1 VGDHDTVQ
9 AEYVRPTGPRLAV
22 LTVAVAT
29 GMLLAAL
36 DASIVGTAMP
46 TVVASLGGLELFAWV
61 FAGYALVS
69 TTAMPIFGRLSDVYG
84 RKRLY
89 LFGMGVF
96 VLASALCGLA
106 QDMAQLVAFRA
117 LQGVGGAAIFA
128 LTFAII
134 GDLYPPE
141 RRGYISGVTSSMWA
155 IASVAGPTLGALL
168 TETVGWRWVFL
179 VNLPVSVLP
188 IVSLTLMLREPA
200 RPPARARVDVAGAA
214 TLMAA
219 IMLVLLAA
227 QLGGKT
233 IPWLSLPMA
242 LVFVAVGTLVWL
254 FVRIQAR
261 APMPTIPLEL
271 FRERMFVLGAIASF
285 AFGWVAFTLTAFVPM
300 FVQGVIG
307 GGARAA
313 GIAVLAQS
321 LAWSVAAAGGGPLVR
336 PLGYRRMNLLGFGL
350 VLLGYL
356 GLLRLGSGSPL
367 VEVLVPMVV
376 MGLGNGACSVS
387 QLLAVQNSVEPRF
400 LGVATSLAMFF
411 RNIGF
416 AIGVSVLGAV
426 QIGRLAERN
435 GGVLPDTTGLLLGE
449 AAEPG
454 VQMALAGSVHD
465 AWTVSLLLLGVGLAA
480 AARMTAWRVVGA
492 ATTRP
497 AAVAAGE

>member
-1 VGDHDTVQ
+1 VQ
-9 AEYVRPTGPRLAV
+9 PAYVRPTGLKLVV

-46 TVVASLGGLELFAWV
+46 TVVASLGGLEIFSWV

-89 LFGMGVF
+89 LFGMGLF

-106 QDMAQLVAFRA
+106 QDMVQLVAFRA

-141 RRGYISGVTSSMWA
+141 RRGYVSGVTSSMWA
-155 IASVAGPTLGALL
+155 IASVAGPTLGAVL

-179 VNLPVSVLP
+179 VNLPVSLLP
-188 IVSLTLMLREPA
+188 IVSLTLMLREPRREA
-200 RPPARARVDVAGAA
+200 SRVRVDVAGAA
-214 TLMAA
+214 TLTAA
-219 IMLVLLAA
+219 IVLVLLAA
-227 QLGGKT
+227 QFGGKA

-242 LVFVAVGTLVWL
+242 LVFVAVGGLVWL
-254 FVRIQAR
+254 FVRIQRR

-271 FRERMFVLGAIASF
+271 FRERMFVLGATASF

-350 VLLGYL
+350 VGLGYL
-356 GLLRLGSGSPL
+356 GLLRLGPGSPL
-367 VEVLVPMVV
+367 IEVVVPMVV

-411 RNIGF
+411 RNVGF
-416 AIGVSVLGAV
+416 AVGVSVLGAV
-426 QIGRLAERN
+426 QVGRLAERN

-454 VQMALAGSVHD
+454 LQLALAGSVHD
-465 AWTVSLLLLGVGLAA
+465 AWTVSLILLALGLVAA
-480 AARMTAWRVVGA
+480 SQMTAWRVVGA
-492 ATTRP
+492 SNSAPRS
-497 AAVAAGE
+497 AAGAAGD